1 MSRFPWR
8 DTSEDIAGQSN
19 SQWETPAG
27 AQAKADKALQEA
39 KQYTDEK
46 NQDFTDHINNKTIH
60 VTQADKDNWNSK
72 APGNHTHPNATQTQ
86 AGFESPEDKRKL
98 DGIAAGAEVNQ
109 NAFSKVNDVEAQSK
123 TDTVTLKGGT
133 GITVS
138 TNKTTKEVTITAT
151 GEAIPGPHGSSH
163 DHDGADPIPE
173 LVDIRER
180 LEYTESKELTLQPG
194 VQLVTAKRDA
204 RFKLGAIKGKTE
216 INGQGRIGIIGVEN
230 PYVTGTSENMLPPFY
245 EWNNTSGGG
254 AYYKFHDPY
263 VIEQYSKDAAN
274 HANSV
279 IHIPVIPGQT
289 YSLNADI
296 TKNPANIPDAL
307 FFYWLDADGNRL
319 AGEGTDT
326 RKYKGTYTVPSN
338 ARFMQMYVVMEII
351 NDSTAYKT
359 QIVSKPMLT
368 IGSTPKPF
376 KPQKNSLLAFQTE
389 LHANP
394 TDGSESDELFERD
407 GQYFKLVKWKKRA
420 LDGSENWIHI
430 GNKSGFKSLGV
441 NSYALDAKKGD
452 YEATLLATKFNG
464 QKLKAGNSTD
474 LSAEA
479 DIIYIYDGGLRISV
493 ANTDSGWGDNYTPTA
508 DEVKAYFMGWK
519 MYDTSGST
527 TSAYNRTDGQ
537 YKGWVRRRASD
548 GSFVDGTGTL
558 PTTMAPEYSPYN
570 LLYKLASPLVEPVTS
585 EGCLTLT
592 EGDNQ
597 IEVGTGIILREGVKA
612 KNDDGPT
619 YWYLNAING
628 QGYDSPFKYK
638 VELIKAIYKNSML
651 DTSHWVLR
659 PNNQSYYGGFGAYA
673 LNSNFDQSA
682 AYSVTYIKLDKSPI
696 VPITGSLAANE
707 RAQLTD
713 LTVGIQEALQRVSV
727 VEMKKAE
734 KDAVPEIITPTLLNG
749 WVPYQESDRIKYF
762 KDQNGF
768 VHIQGMVKSGAGG
781 APVFKLLPGYRP
793 KRTQETITN
802 GNADAPVTASIE
814 INPNGDAVPYGISA
828 PKWLSFD
835 NIRPFLAEQ

>member
-138 TNKTTKEVTITAT
+138 TNKATKEVTITAT

-173 LVDIRER
+173 LVEIRER
-180 LEYTESKELTLQPG
+180 LEYTESEELTLQPG

-230 PYVTGTSENMLPPFY
+230 PYVTRVSGNLLPPFY
-245 EWNNTSGGG
+245 EWNIHPTAKIVDQYTLVQTATGSTQNTS
-254 AYYKFHDPY
+254 
-263 VIEQYSKDAAN
+263 VL
-274 HANSV
+274 
-279 IHIPVIPGQT
+279 IPVRAGET
-289 YSLNADI
+289 YTLSYPPTENSDVAYI
-296 TKNPANIPDAL
+296 NIQ
-307 FFYWLDADGNRL
+307 WLDANGGSLGYSPKNVSGQTVTAPAGAMAARVLTGNTA
-319 AGEGTDT
+319 AGTFT
-326 RKYKGTYTVPSN
+326 FKN
-338 ARFMQMYVVMEII
+338 
-351 NDSTAYKT
+351 
-359 QIVSKPMLT
+359 PMLT
-368 IGSTPKPF
+368 VGSSSKPF
-376 KPQKNSLLAFQTE
+376 TTREDSMLAFQTE

-430 GNKSGFKSLGV
+430 GNKTGFKSLGV

-493 ANTDSGWGDNYTPTA
+493 ANTDSGWGDNYTPTP
-508 DEVKAYFMGWK
+508 DEIKAYFLGYK
-519 MYDTSGST
+519 MYKAGQSGDTIFDGVGDKAW
-527 TSAYNRTDGQ
+527 AY
-537 YKGWVRRRASD
+537 RRL
-548 GSFVDGTGTL
+548 DGTWQDVGTIP
-558 PTTMAPEYSPYN
+558 PTSTAPNWNPYN
-570 LLYKLASPLVEPVTS
+570 LMYKLASPLVEPVTS

-597 IEVGTGIILREGVKA
+597 IEVGTGIILREGTQPKLSVLYNTYEINSVSTGNVALNPLRHKA
-612 KNDDGPT
+612 DKIS
-619 YWYLNAING
+619 A
-628 QGYDSPFKYK
+628 
-638 VELIKAIYKNSML
+638 VYKNNHPDKWSRVSDTNSYGRERAFL
-651 DTSHWVLR
+651 DASL
-659 PNNQSYYGGFGAYA
+659 
-673 LNSNFDQSA
+673 FDQTA
-682 AYSVTYIKLDKSPI
+682 PYSVTYIKLDKSPV
-696 VPITGSLAANE
+696 VPITGSLALNE
-707 RAQLTD
+707 KARLTD
-713 LTVGIQEALQRVSV
+713 LTAGIQEALQRVSV
-727 VEMKKAE
+727 VEQKKAE
-734 KDAVPEIITPTLLNG
+734 KDQPVWIAPTLLNG
-749 WVPYQESDRIKYF
+749 WENFGGLYAPAGYM
-762 KDQNGF
+762 KDSQGF
-768 VHIQGMVKSGAGG
+768 VHFRGLIRNGAVGQ
-781 APVFKLLPGYRP
+781 AMFVLPEGYRP
-793 KRTQETITN
+793 KSDSIIGVISHNNTTYVPSAIKVTSTGQVIYLEGSLYHLPLECIT
-802 GNADAPVTASIE
+802 
-814 INPNGDAVPYGISA
+814 
-828 PKWLSFD
+828 
-835 NIRPFLAEQ
+835 PFLAEQ